1 MNLNSG
7 ETSTILNYN
16 LLKEPFN
23 YTYEDIL
30 LNQDE
35 INTYIKIDKK
45 ENIEKDFM
53 DCREID
59 SLKNH

>member
-16 LLKEPFN
+16 LLKESFN

-30 LNQDE
+30 LNQDD
-35 INTYIKIDKK
+35 INTFIKI
-45 ENIEKDFM
+45 
-53 DCREID
+53 
-59 SLKNH
+59 